1 MNSVEPVSSDC
12 ICMANASSECLM
24 SIGALIRLA
33 NEQIWRNYKTSSE
46 YLAGADFYT
55 IVILSLFASIIGL
68 LLIRAIKPNETLDDQ
83 VTILLNSMRV
93 RVEIE
98 DSVRQRRKLR
108 EAKEKAQKWLQ
119 EARHRSVKSF
129 PFRKT
134 HSNSESETMRART
147 EEVFGVRRA
156 SKQLSL
162 PHGSDSEGHKSQPP
176 RPHHYGRA
184 ASHLGFVPEIVV
196 TPEII
201 VHRPTVAASVESA
214 SGARRL
220 SRGSSLFSLDMSS
233 QDSQDLLS

>member
-68 LLIRAIKPNETLDDQ
+68 LLIR

-134 HSNSESETMRART
+134 HSNSESGRLA
-147 EEVFGVRRA
+147 FYA
-156 SKQLSL
+156 FHLPLKFSSL
-162 PHGSDSEGHKSQPP
+162 LDSEGHKSQPP

-220 SRGSSLFSLDMSS
+220 SRLVFMTE
-233 QDSQDLLS
+233 